1 MVVMLITTY
10 YFLLLF
16 VCHHSFYD
24 FLQYT
29 LCVFLL
35 ALYANGLP
43 KVISID
49 QSGEFNND
57 LNTELMN
64 KLNIKHQ
71 LTTPYHPQVSMEC
84 FIAM

>member
-1 MVVMLITTY
+1 MKDGGNADYNI
-10 YFLLLF
+10 LLSSGF

-35 ALYANGLP
+35 ALYAIG
-43 KVISID
+43 ITD
-49 QSGEFNND
+49 RGGEFNND

>member
-1 MVVMLITTY
+1 M
-10 YFLLLF
+10 LF

-29 LCVFLL
+29 LCVFLS
-35 ALYANGLP
+35 ALYANGIIP
-43 KVISID
+43 KVITTD
-49 QSGEFNND
+49 QGGEFNND

>member
-10 YFLLLF
+10 YFLLHF
-16 VCHHSFYD
+16 ICHHSFYD

-35 ALYANGLP
+35 FFMRMGLP
-43 KVISID
+43 KVITTD
-49 QSGEFNND
+49 QGGEFNND